1 MLYSRDGIIKDSSLI
16 TIEKDGKIIH
26 NPSKNL
32 LESEGWV
39 EFSGDFSQFIN
50 KRFIKMT
57 SDVLEGFD
65 KEELVDTI
73 VFLTDNNKLYLNGQ
87 YFGGEDIVVS
97 YNEYGSNNTYVG
109 EVNINDNSF
118 EIGVPNVYYNN
129 YTSGTNIG
137 QLVVGNNSYDVYA
150 PQTEVSY
157 ESSQENGA
165 LLGILYVNDNEFPIY
180 TTNPQEVPI
189 LSQEVT
195 IDELNDLKNT
205 GKLNP
210 GQKYVVTDYRTTVDE
225 NIGEVVYQENEK
237 HELVFTALSKN
248 ELDQDVTS
256 IQTFKSSSE
265 SLGGLE
271 PTGDFELIAYK
282 CDWDPDNSCYT
293 EDNEYY
299 KYVGETLN
307 IDGETYYIWN
317 KYENGIRLSKS
328 YGKST
333 IATTSLDIECSI
345 DNPYHIEY
353 FISYDEISDNY
364 QFEEPSE
371 ENGNDPA
378 ISDSLCR
385 VVRIDKPVY
394 NYYVKMQACDW
405 DDNNGVY
412 GYDED
417 SWYEYN
423 GDTIDIDGVTYF
435 KWNKYDEAS
444 GDSIG
449 DIGYPLTDT
458 LYIDCSPEN
467 PYTPE
472 MWVTVDNE
480 LNNEYF
486 DEFKTD
492 IFYQVE
498 KSNLPDPTKDTEST
512 EDRKPVITKV
522 RADLNITKIFD
533 ESQVVNAVAFKTR
546 FEQEYP
552 ELKTYPDY
560 EGLYLYHGETM
571 DVDGDSYKVW
581 DKYTNDCDEYFIS
594 VNFRKESDC
603 FWAQILTKD
612 LYIDCSLRK
621 PYVQDYTIT
630 SEKEEPIQNYEID
643 RDKIIEITYFN
654 NVTNYIRFENDGW
667 YVRCPELDRDG
678 KFGWGYIDNS
688 VLSEDGNRYSWGC
701 GSEGNWAGP
710 IPCFLNNPDI
720 NDFFLTDTEDPQVGD
735 SFYRDGAGDEGLD
748 TIDKV
753 WGTIIK
759 PEIHYKGIYYMKD
772 EFGNEASYDF
782 KHIKFNNLYT
792 FGNEEEDYS
801 LNGFENGVYN
811 NVIMK
816 PVDDNYNRMNISSK
830 ITYGNTFYPS
840 CKDCVIDFSIQ
851 ESIITKSDRGLH
863 PFCPTNFVE
872 PVVVKD
878 MLNPLKVITYTTTD
892 EQIVNPKTDAFG
904 NANIITNKYE

>member
-26 NPSKNL
+26 NPSKSL

-97 YNEYGSNNTYVG
+97 YSEYGSNNTYVG

-118 EIGVPNVYYNN
+118 EIGVPRIYYND
-129 YTSGTNIG
+129 YTGGTNIG
-137 QLVVGNNSYDVYA
+137 QLVVGDSSYDVYA
-150 PQTEVSY
+150 PQTEVTYDSNL
-157 ESSQENGA
+157 ENGV
-165 LLGILYVNDNEFPIY
+165 LLGTLYVNGTEFPIY
-180 TTNPQEVPI
+180 AIKPQEVPI

-195 IDELNDLKNT
+195 IEELNDLKKT
-205 GKLNP
+205 GKLKP
-210 GQKYVVTDYRTTVDE
+210 GQKYVVTDYRTTIDE
-225 NIGEVVYQENEK
+225 NIGKVVYQENEK
-237 HELVFTALSKN
+237 HELVFTAISKN

-256 IQTFKSSSE
+256 LQTFKSSSE
-265 SLGGLE
+265 IGRLE

-282 CDWDPDNSCYT
+282 CDWDPDNSIYT
-293 EDNEYY
+293 EDDEYY

-307 IDGETYYIWN
+307 IEGETYYIWN
-317 KYENGIRLSKS
+317 KYENGIRLGKNW
-328 YGKST
+328 GKST
-333 IATTSLDIECSI
+333 IATTSLDFECSLE
-345 DNPYHIEY
+345 NPYHPDY
-353 FISYDEISDNY
+353 FISYDEINDNY

-405 DDNNGVY
+405 DNNNGEY

-435 KWNKYDEAS
+435 KWNKCDYGGKVENACC
-444 GDSIG
+444 
-449 DIGYPLTDT
+449 PLTDT

-492 IFYQVE
+492 IFYQIE
-498 KSNLPDPTKDTEST
+498 DSDLPDPTKDTESA

-522 RADLNITKIFD
+522 RADLNVTKTFD

-571 DVDGDSYKVW
+571 DIDGDNYKVW
-581 DKYTNDCDEYFIS
+581 DKYSNDAGEGFIS
-594 VNFRKESDC
+594 IDYRKENDY
-603 FWAQILTKD
+603 FWAQILTKN
-612 LYIDCSLRK
+612 LYIDCSLSK
-621 PYVQDYTIT
+621 PHVQDYTIT
-630 SEKEEPIQNYEID
+630 SGFEEPVQNYEVG

-654 NVTNYIRFENDGW
+654 NVTNYIRFENNGW
-667 YVRCPELDRDG
+667 YVRYPELDRDG
-678 KFGWGYIDNS
+678 KFGWGYINTN
-688 VLSEDGNRYSWGC
+688 VLSEDGNSYSWEC
-701 GSEGNWAGP
+701 NSEGNWAGP
-710 IPCFLNNPDI
+710 IPAFVNKYNLED
-720 NDFFLTDTEDPQVGD
+720 NDFFLTDTLDPQVGD
-735 SFYRDGAGDEGLD
+735 SFYWNSEEGGELD

-759 PEIHYKGIYYMKD
+759 PEIYYKGIYYMKD

-816 PVDDNYNRMNISSK
+816 PVDSYYNRMNISSK
-830 ITYGNTFYPS
+830 NTYGNTFYPS
-840 CKDCVIDFSIQ
+840 CRDCIIDFSIQ

-872 PVVVKD
+872 PIVVKD
-878 MLNPLKVITYTTTD
+878 LLNPLKVITYTTTN

-904 NANIITNKYE
+904 DANIITNKYE

>member
-1 MLYSRDGIIKDSSLI
+1 MLYSRNGIIKDSSLI
-16 TIEKDGKIIH
+16 TIEKDGKVIH
-26 NPSKNL
+26 NPSKSL

-65 KEELVDTI
+65 KGELMDTI

-87 YFGGEDIVVS
+87 YFGGEDIIVS

-118 EIGVPNVYYNN
+118 EIGVPHVYYDD
-129 YTSGTNIG
+129 YTGGTNIG
-137 QLVVGNNSYDVYA
+137 QLVVGDDSYDVYA

-157 ESSQENGA
+157 ESNQENGV
-165 LLGILYVNDNEFPIY
+165 LLGTLYINGDEFPIY
-180 TTNPQEVPI
+180 TKKPQEVPI

-195 IDELNDLKNT
+195 IDELNNLKKT

-210 GQKYVVTDYRTTVDE
+210 GQKYVVTDYRTMVDE

-237 HELVFTALSKN
+237 HELIFTAINNS
-248 ELDQDVTS
+248 ELDIDVTS
-256 IQTFKSSSE
+256 LQTFKSSSE
-265 SLGGLE
+265 TIGGLE

-282 CDWDPDNSCYT
+282 CDWDPDNSVYT
-293 EDNEYY
+293 EDDEYY
-299 KYVGETLN
+299 KYNGKTIN
-307 IDGETYYIWN
+307 IDGETYYIWH
-317 KYENGIRLSKS
+317 KYENGIRLGRDF
-328 YGKST
+328 GKAT

-345 DNPYHIEY
+345 DDPYHIEY
-353 FISYDEISDNY
+353 FINYDEINSNY

-371 ENGNDPA
+371 DNGNDPR

-385 VVRIDKPVY
+385 IVRIDKPVY

-405 DDNNGVY
+405 DKDNGEY

-435 KWNKYDEAS
+435 KWNKYDNGGS
-444 GDSIG
+444 KVDNTC
-449 DIGYPLTDT
+449 YPLTDT

-472 MWVTVDNE
+472 MWVTVDGE

-498 KSNLPDPTKDTEST
+498 DSNLPALTTTIET
-512 EDRKPVITKV
+512 VEDRKPVITKV
-522 RADLNITKIFD
+522 RADLNITKTFD
-533 ESQVVNAVAFKTR
+533 ESQVVNAVAFKT
-546 FEQEYP
+546 YTNP
-552 ELKTYPDY
+552 DGSIVHPYPDY

-571 DVDGDSYKVW
+571 DVDGEDYYVW
-581 DKYTNDCDEYFIS
+581 DKYSNDHGEGFIS
-594 VNFRKESDC
+594 IDYRKENDY

-612 LYIDCSLRK
+612 LYIDCSLSK

-630 SEKEEPIQNYEID
+630 SVEESIQNYDIGQ
-643 RDKIIEITYFN
+643 DKIIEITYFN
-654 NVTNYIRFENDGW
+654 NVTNYIRFVNNGW

-678 KFGWGYIDNS
+678 KFGWGYISDG
-688 VLSEDGNRYSWGC
+688 VLSEDGGAYNWGC
-701 GSEGNWAGP
+701 NSEDGNGCGP
-710 IPCFLNNPDI
+710 IPTFVNKYNFDDD
-720 NDFFLTDTEDPQVGD
+720 DFFLTDTLDPQVGD
-735 SFYRDGAGDEGLD
+735 SFNHLGNGDLD

-759 PEIHYKGIYYMKD
+759 SEISYKGIYYMKD

-830 ITYGNTFYPS
+830 NTYGNTFYPS
-840 CKDCVIDFSIQ
+840 CRDCVIDFSIQ

-892 EQIVNPKTDAFG
+892 EQIVEPKSDAFAG
-904 NANIITNKYE
+904 INIITNKYE